1 MEGVDFFDAS
11 LFGVAQTEALLMDP
25 QHRALLEMLMHAR
38 SSDDCTLPLRS
49 DNLDG
54 NHCGSAGC
62 GAYVGIAD
70 QAYQHTHILNYW
82 GPVHPYI
89 ATGNTLS
96 CAAGRLCFV
105 FAMHGPALS
114 VDTACSS
121 SIVGTHLATT
131 ALWGGEIDRAA
142 ACGAHSIVAH
152 NATATFFAAGMLSSD
167 SRCKT
172 MDASADGYV
181 RGEAMGVLVL
191 EARSTDALPAAADD
205 DRGGGWRGV
214 SLVSTAVNQD
224 GRSSGLTAPSGLS
237 QQAVIRI
244 ALTAGSM
251 APEDMQTLQMHG
263 TGTSLGD
270 PIEFGASLAVL
281 KRESGEHA
289 PLLLEAVKSFIGHT
303 ECASG
308 IIVGGLE
315 RFWLP
320 RVTVYVVR
328 IKRLAVC
335 DKCLT

>member
-1 MEGVDFFDAS
+1 MEGVDGFDSS
-11 LFGVAQTEALLMDP
+11 LFGLAQTEALLMDP

-38 SSDDCTLPLRS
+38 SSGDCTLPLRS
-49 DNLDG
+49 DTLEG
-54 NHCGSAGC
+54 NGCGSAGC

-70 QAYQHTHILNYW
+70 QAYQHAHIIPYW
-82 GPVHPYI
+82 GNVHPYI

-105 FAMHGPALS
+105 FGMHGPALS

-121 SIVGTHLATT
+121 SIVSTHLATT
-131 ALWGGEIDRAA
+131 ALWAGEIDRAA
-142 ACGAHSIVAH
+142 ACGAHSIIAH

-191 EARSTDALPAAADD
+191 EARAAAGLPSDD
-205 DRGGGWRGV
+205 DVLRGGALGRGV

-244 ALTAGSM
+244 ALKAGSM
-251 APEDMQTLQMHG
+251 APEVRGGGRTNV
-263 TGTSLGD
+263 LG
-270 PIEFGASLAVL
+270 SW
-281 KRESGEHA
+281 S
-289 PLLLEAVKSFIGHT
+289 
-303 ECASG
+303 
-308 IIVGGLE
+308 E
-315 RFWLP
+315 RKH
-320 RVTVYVVR
+320 R
-328 IKRLAVC
+328 
-335 DKCLT
+335 DDG